1 MHIFYKWKSTP
12 AHFHRAINQ
21 VVFTYVEQWS
31 VTTEAK
37 ECVCKIYVLFA
48 CVTLKVLDTL
58 NCFGQFIWIDDLAPH
73 VWYIYNRTLTFTL
86 NKCKALSTDCN
97 VIWVDTNHH
106 LHSHF
111 WLRKL
116 SKNRCYIHVAVRL
129 PHPFIQGI
137 VQSLNFTH
145 ISLWTDLCSQSA
157 PESTEL
163 ITSYG
168 SYLKGTLVE

>member
-1 MHIFYKWKSTP
+1 MKINTSSLSQSNQPSGFYICRAMECHHRGQGMRLQNLRFVCLCHTEGFRHTQLLWTIHLDRWFSSTCMVHLQP
-12 AHFHRAINQ
+12 YF
-21 VVFTYVEQWS
+21 
-31 VTTEAK
+31 
-37 ECVCKIYVLFA
+37 
-48 CVTLKVLDTL
+48 
-58 NCFGQFIWIDDLAPH
+58 
-73 VWYIYNRTLTFTL
+73 

-157 PESTEL
+157 PETTEL